1 MTELHITDPKPFE
14 DDLFNEKSLRPVK
27 LEDFIGQN
35 ELVDSLSLYIKDSLL
50 SLVLGVVI
58 ISILF
63 STLNFLF
70 TSYPDYWWFYIWC
83 VVYCIHERYKNRSMG
98 LFTI

>member
-35 ELVDSLSLYIKDSLL
+35 ELVDSLSLYIL
-50 SLVLGVVI
+50 SL
-58 ISILF
+58 
-63 STLNFLF
+63 
-70 TSYPDYWWFYIWC
+70 
-83 VVYCIHERYKNRSMG
+83 IH
-98 LFTI
+98 I

>member
-35 ELVDSLSLYIKDSLL
+35 ELVDSLSPVSYTHL
-50 SLVLGVVI
+50 
-58 ISILF
+58 
-63 STLNFLF
+63 TLP
-70 TSYPDYWWFYIWC
+70 TSPK
-83 VVYCIHERYKNRSMG
+83 V
-98 LFTI
+98 